1 MKTEK
6 CKTFTLIELLF
17 VIVIITILAS
27 LLLPALSKVKDKT
40 KALSC
45 LNNQKQIIMSE
56 SIYRNDYD
64 GWTMCWQDRDTTG
77 GRTPSWVSWVQALFP
92 YTNNASFWV
101 CPSSPNQSTIE
112 NVKKVRLVSQ
122 LSAALWQMQTIGI
135 NGTMFGIRPLKLTLV
150 KFPAELI
157 YSGDSVG
164 NNILYF
170 DPPANNDWRYTII
183 DKLYPNNGNA
193 FWSMHG
199 KQINFTYIDG
209 HADSRNYYDISKI
222 ISTLE
227 GRTRIG
233 MGL

>member
-1 MKTEK
+1 MNIRRN
-6 CKTFTLIELLF
+6 FTLIELLF
-17 VIVIITILAS
+17 VITIISILAS
-27 LLLPALSKVKDKT
+27 LLLPVLSKVKDKT

-56 SIYRNDYD
+56 AIYRSDYD
-64 GWTMCWQDRDTTG
+64 GWTMGWQDRDTTG

-101 CPSSPNQSTIE
+101 CPSSPDQSTIE
-112 NVKKVRLVSQ
+112 NVKKVRLVSE
-122 LSAALWQMQTIGI
+122 LNSALYWIQTIGI
-135 NGTMFGIRPLKLTLV
+135 NGIMFSTRPVRLTQV

-164 NNILYF
+164 CNILYF
-170 DPPANNDWRYTII
+170 DPPTVNGWRPVVI
-183 DKLYPNNGNA
+183 DQLYPNNANA

-209 HADSRNYYDISKI
+209 HADSRNYYDMLKI